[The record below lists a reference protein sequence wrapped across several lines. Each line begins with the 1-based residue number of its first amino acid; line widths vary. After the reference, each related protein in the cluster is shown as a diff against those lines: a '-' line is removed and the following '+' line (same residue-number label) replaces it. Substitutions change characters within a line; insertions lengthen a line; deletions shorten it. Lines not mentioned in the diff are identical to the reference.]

1 MYIDTEQRPKVHR
14 LTNYVVA
21 ILLHLGLFLV
31 FLSMG
36 VFHLT
41 PKETIIPMDLTV
53 IVKENLEGK
62 DDEPPPVDDLPP
74 LKKEDSKPQEDPP
87 PPPPP
92 ERHPD
97 AVKQIEVPKTNKV
110 EVVKKEDPKPSE
122 PPKKTAAELRAE
134 RLAKMRESAKDVK
147 TPPKPVTDGR
157 TQKQTLSP
165 EEFQRRLMMG
175 YKPGAVESAECDDE
189 TRCVSAMKMQID
201 ERWARMALRIG
212 RGGTVRLAILLGPGG
227 RLASCRL
234 VQSCGDAT
242 SDAAAMSVV
251 RSVTSFKY
259 LTTDFIRKYSKEAIN
274 INYKVESR

>member
-1 MYIDTEQRPKVHR
+1 MYIDAEQRPKVHR

-21 ILLHLGLFLV
+21 ILMHVGLFLV
-31 FLSMG
+31 FLSIG

-53 IVKENLEGK
+53 IIKENLDGK
-62 DDEPPPVDDLPP
+62 DDEPPP
-74 LKKEDSKPQEDPP
+74 EDDPP
-87 PPPPP
+87 PPKEEPKPKEVPPPPSPP
-92 ERHPD
+92 ERQPD
-97 AVKQIEVPKTNKV
+97 AVKQVDVPKTNKV
-110 EVVKKEDPKPSE
+110 EVVKKEDPKPPE

-134 RLAKMRESAKDVK
+134 RLAKMRETAKDVK

-165 EEFQRRLMMG
+165 EEIRKRLMMG

-201 ERWARMALRIG
+201 ERWARMAPRIG

-227 RLASCRL
+227 RLASCSL

>member
-62 DDEPPPVDDLPP
+62 DDEPPPVDDQPP

-134 RLAKMRESAKDVK
+134 RLAKMRAAAKAAE
-147 TPPKPVTDGR
+147 TRDGR
-157 TQKQTLSP
+157 SHSEADAVSRRAP
-165 EEFQRRLMMG
+165 E
-175 YKPGAVESAECDDE
+175 ASDDGLQGG
-189 TRCVSAMKMQID
+189 RC
-201 ERWARMALRIG
+201 RIG
-212 RGGTVRLAILLGPGG
+212 RV
-227 RLASCRL
+227 
-234 VQSCGDAT
+234 
-242 SDAAAMSVV
+242 
-251 RSVTSFKY
+251 
-259 LTTDFIRKYSKEAIN
+259 
-274 INYKVESR
+274 